1 MNSAAFNK
9 VSNRHLSRKAYLYIR
24 QSTMHQVLAHS
35 ESTRRQYALRERAL
49 ALGWA
54 DEQIIVNDA
63 DLGCSAAAGGRQGF
77 QAMMGEVSLGKVGA
91 VLGLEVSRLSRNS
104 SDWHRLMEICAF
116 SNTLIVDEDG
126 VYDPNDFNDRM
137 LLGIK
142 GTMSEAELHFLK
154 SRLTGGL
161 FSSAERGELRL
172 ALPAGFVYDAGGRV
186 ALDPNRRVRQSIEH
200 LFTAFEQCGSVRAV
214 LKHYRKNELQ
224 LPKSSS
230 KGFSDGEVQWKVP
243 DYGRLVR
250 MLHNPRYAG
259 AYCYGRTRTRR
270 RIDGGVEVRAVPR
283 SEWRVLIRDAHPG
296 YISWQRY
303 ELNQQ
308 IIRDNST
315 QLERRGAAREGK
327 ALLQGLAVCGRCG
340 RFMTV
345 SYSTTRTPIYRCD
358 YLAAQRAA
366 SICQSITGKA
376 IDEAVGELLVELVA
390 PCHLEA
396 ALSVES
402 QLTQRA
408 SQIERQHQTSVE
420 QAQYQAQLAR
430 QRFIQVDP
438 DNRLVAGALED
449 EWNESL
455 RQQQEA
461 EEQLREFQQR
471 SSTELDAAQRR
482 RILRLA
488 ENFGELWHHEN
499 TPNRERKR
507 MLRLLVEDVTLCKT
521 DDGIQAGVRM
531 RAGSVRQLQLPL
543 PQPAHQKYR
552 TDSVIVS
559 EIDALLE
566 QYTEK
571 QSAAI
576 LNDKGYRS
584 GRGKAFT
591 KNIVRQLCKSYSLKT
606 RKQRLR
612 EAGLLNL
619 REISAELGISHDRLN
634 RWRKA
639 GKLRGHR
646 YGDGYRILY
655 ELPNATELGKM
666 KGHNRSM

>member
-1 MNSAAFNK
+1 MNSVAFNK
-9 VSNRHLSRKAYLYIR
+9 VSNRHLSRRAYLYIR
-24 QSTMHQVLAHS
+24 QSTMHQVLANS
-35 ESTRRQYALRERAL
+35 ESTRRQYALQERAL
-49 ALGWA
+49 ALGWS

-63 DLGCSAAAGGRQGF
+63 DLGCSAAASGRQGF
-77 QAMMGEVSLGKVGA
+77 QAMMGEVSLGNVGV

-104 SDWHRLMEICAF
+104 SDWHRLVEICAF
-116 SNTLIVDEDG
+116 TDTLIVDEDG
-126 VYDPNDFNDRM
+126 VYNPNDFNDRM

-154 SRLTGGL
+154 SRMTGGL
-161 FSSAERGELRL
+161 FSCAERGELRIP
-172 ALPAGFVYDAGGRV
+172 LPAGFVYDAAGRV
-186 ALDPNRRVRQSIEH
+186 VLDPNKQVRQSIH
-200 LFTAFEQCGSVRAV
+200 HMFTVFEQSGSVRAT
-214 LKHYRKNELQ
+214 LKHYQENDLR
-224 LPKSSS
+224 LPKYSS
-230 KGFSDGEVQWKVP
+230 KGFSKCEAQWNVP
-243 DYGRLVR
+243 NYGRLVR

-259 AYCYGRTRTRR
+259 AYCYGRTRARR
-270 RIDGGVEVRAVPR
+270 RIDGGVEVRAVAR

-308 IIRDNST
+308 VIHDNLARS
-315 QLERRGAAREGK
+315 ERRGAAREGT
-327 ALLQGLAVCGRCG
+327 ALLQGLAVCGKCG

-345 SYSTTRTPIYRCD
+345 HYSTTRAPTYRCE
-358 YLAAQRAA
+358 YRAVQHAA
-366 SICQSITGKA
+366 SVCQSIAGKA
-376 IDEAVGELLVELVA
+376 IDEAVGELLIELVT

-396 ALSVES
+396 AFSVES
-402 QLTQRA
+402 QLEQRA

-430 QRFIQVDP
+430 QRFIRVDP
-438 DNRLVAGALED
+438 DNRLVASTLED

-471 SSTELDAAQRR
+471 SSTQLDEAQRR
-482 RILRLA
+482 RIMQLA
-488 ENFGELWHHEN
+488 QNFAELWRHEG

-531 RAGSVRQLQLPL
+531 RAGSVRQLPLPL
-543 PQPAHQKYR
+543 PQPAHRKYR
-552 TDSVIVS
+552 TGTVIVS

-566 QYTEK
+566 HYTED
-571 QSAAI
+571 QSATI
-576 LNDKGYRS
+576 LNENGYRS
-584 GRGKAFT
+584 GRGKPFT
-591 KNIVRQLCKSYSLKT
+591 KIIVRQICKSYNLKT
-606 RKQRLR
+606 RRQRLR
-612 EAGLLNL
+612 EAGLLTI
-619 REISAELGISHDRLN
+619 REMSAKLSISKERLN

-655 ELPNATELGKM
+655 ELPSETEL
-666 KGHNRSM
+666 